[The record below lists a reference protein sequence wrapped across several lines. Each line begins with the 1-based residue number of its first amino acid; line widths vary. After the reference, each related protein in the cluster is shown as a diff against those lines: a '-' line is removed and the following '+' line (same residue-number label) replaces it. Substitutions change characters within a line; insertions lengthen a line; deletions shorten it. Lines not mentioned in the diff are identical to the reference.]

1 MWVKRLRYKGREEGG
16 AVSFIYCASDMGHT
30 YSDMGKLHFTAEISA
45 THMKHISQV
54 LYHSACTNSKRLS
67 GLRDLLGEIYGVLS
81 V

>member
-16 AVSFIYCASDMGHT
+16 AVSFIYWP
-30 YSDMGKLHFTAEISA
+30 SDMGKLHFTAEISA